1 MPLNANWDD
10 LRLFL
15 AVAEQGSFS
24 AAARLLKQGQAT
36 LSRRMAEFEA
46 ALGEPVFE
54 RSSLGARLT
63 PLGRK
68 LLPSA
73 QAMAEWA
80 AEAQVQQAGTGR
92 TSAMQGKV
100 RVAAPPSIAYDFL
113 APMAADIRRAHPG
126 LQIEVLSAVKLL
138 NLSRGEADIAL
149 RTFAPQD
156 PDLLCLDSISAPIKA
171 YACSDYVQRLPAHYG
186 AKDLD
191 WICWAA
197 PYDEV
202 QINQELRAL
211 IPNFKAAFTSDDH
224 NVQFAACRAGVGALL
239 MAHVQHRYTQLG
251 QLCALPLDFGPQ
263 AVGHLHMVCHK
274 RTAQLSPVVAVRE
287 YISAEFA
294 YMRAQ
299 QGLHGSALEAGL
311 GS

>member
-1 MPLNANWDD
+1 MTLPANWDD

-24 AAARLLKQGQAT
+24 AAARLLTLGQAT

-46 ALGEPVFE
+46 TLGEPVFE
-54 RSSLGARLT
+54 RSTQGAQLT

-80 AEAQVQQAGTGR
+80 AEAQVQHSGSRHA
-92 TSAMQGKV
+92 SAMQGKV

-113 APMAADIRRAHPG
+113 APMAADIRKAHPG
-126 LQIEVLSAVKLL
+126 LQIDVLSSVKLL

-171 YACSDYVQRLPAHYG
+171 YASHGYAQSLPARYE

-251 QLCALPLDFGPQ
+251 QLCQLPLDFGPR
-263 AVGHLHMVCHK
+263 AVGQLHMVCHK
-274 RTAQLSPVVAVRE
+274 RTAELSPVVAVRAF
-287 YISAEFA
+287 ISAEFA

-299 QGLHGSALEAGL
+299 QEKNGALL
-311 GS
+311 QR

>member
-1 MPLNANWDD
+1 MTVATNWDD

-15 AVAEQGSFS
+15 AVAERGSFS
-24 AAARLLKQGQAT
+24 AAARLLKLGQAT
-36 LSRRMAEFEA
+36 LSRRIAEFEA

-54 RSSLGARLT
+54 RSSLGAQLT

-68 LLPSA
+68 LWPSA

-80 AEAQVQQAGTGR
+80 AEAQVHHCGNRRA
-92 TSAMQGKV
+92 SAMQGKV
-100 RVAAPPSIAYDFL
+100 RVAAPPSIAYDLL
-113 APMAADIRRAHPG
+113 APMAADIRKAHPG
-126 LQIEVLSAVKLL
+126 LQIEVLSSVKLL

-171 YACSDYVQRLPAHYG
+171 FASQGYVQSLPPKYM

-191 WICWAA
+191 WICWAT
-197 PYDEV
+197 PYDDV
-202 QINQELRAL
+202 QINQELRTL

-224 NVQFAACRAGVGALL
+224 NVQFAACRAGVGAIL
-239 MAHVQHRYTQLG
+239 MARVQHRYTQLG
-251 QLCALPLDFGPQ
+251 KLDQLPLDFGPR

-274 RTAQLSPVVAVRE
+274 RTANLSPVVAVRE
-287 YISAEFA
+287 YIGAEFA

-299 QGLHGSALEAGL
+299 QMLDA
-311 GS
+311 

>member
-1 MPLNANWDD
+1 MPINANWDD

-24 AAARLLKQGQAT
+24 AAARLLKLGQAT
-36 LSRRMAEFEA
+36 LSRRMAELEA

-54 RSSLGARLT
+54 RSSQGARLT

-80 AEAQVQQAGTGR
+80 AEAQVQHGAHGR

-100 RVAAPPSIAYDFL
+100 RVAAPPAIAYDLL
-113 APMAADIRRAHPG
+113 APMAADIRQAHPG
-126 LQIEVLSAVKLL
+126 LQIEVLSSVKLL
-138 NLSRGEADIAL
+138 NLGRGEADIAL

-156 PDLLCLDSISAPIKA
+156 ADLLCLDSISAPIKA
-171 YACSDYVQRLPAHYG
+171 YASHAYAQGLPPHYT
-186 AKDLD
+186 AQDLD

-202 QINQELRAL
+202 RINQELRAL

-239 MAHVQHRYTQLG
+239 LAHVQHRYTQLG
-251 QLCALPLDFGPQ
+251 GLCALALDFGPQ
-263 AVGHLHMVCHK
+263 AVGQLHMVCHK
-274 RTAQLSPVVAVRE
+274 RTAELSAVVVVRDF
-287 YISAEFA
+287 ISAEFA

-299 QGLHGSALEAGL
+299 QAAH
-311 GS
+311 